1 MLALKTWV
9 LKFRSQHPPNR
20 LDADLSLSGS
30 EQESLGYA
38 RKVWVLTWR
47 RNSTSVEQIEGDRRV
62 KQKPSSRL
70 CASAQAY
77 VFMNICAYTHMGI
90 INKHINKINKI
101 RWRMIDEEMN
111 IVFSMCSCGNIQTC
125 TYTNNTHKKVNINNI
140 ESST

>member
-1 MLALKTWV
+1 
-9 LKFRSQHPPNR
+9 
-20 LDADLSLSGS
+20 
-30 EQESLGYA
+30 
-38 RKVWVLTWR
+38 
-47 RNSTSVEQIEGDRRV
+47 
-62 KQKPSSRL
+62 
-70 CASAQAY
+70 
-77 VFMNICAYTHMGI
+77 MGI